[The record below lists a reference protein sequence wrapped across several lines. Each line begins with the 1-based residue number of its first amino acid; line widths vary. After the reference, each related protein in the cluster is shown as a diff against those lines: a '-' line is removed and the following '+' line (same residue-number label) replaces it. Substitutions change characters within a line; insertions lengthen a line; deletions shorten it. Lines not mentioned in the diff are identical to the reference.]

1 MAEANSRAVME
12 AAYHSFLN
20 YENLAGILKSNPFV
34 GKAFLIVGKDRAK
47 YL

>member
-20 YENLAGILKSNPFV
+20 YENLAGILKSFV